1 MNTLYIITGAPGA
14 GKTTF
19 GKKLA
24 VEKHAI
30 FLDIDSC
37 TEPIVRASLKALNHD
52 PDDRDSPF
60 FKSIFRDPIYDTLFK
75 TAKENLGHSNVVL
88 TGPFTRE
95 RENQNWTSDL
105 STTLGAIVTVY
116 YIHCPAE
123 IRRQRLIE
131 RGNPRDRPK
140 LDSWESFLTYYGDEK
155 PPAHAHIFVDV
166 SQ

>member
-24 VEKHAI
+24 VEKQAA

-37 TEPIVRASLKALNHD
+37 TEPIVRASLIALKHD
-52 PDDRDSPF
+52 PDDRDSSF
-60 FKSIFRDPIYDTLFK
+60 FKEKFRDPIYDTLLK
-75 TAKENLGHSNVVL
+75 IANENLGHSNVVL
-88 TGPFTRE
+88 TGPFTKE
-95 RENQNWTSDL
+95 RENRDWTREL
-105 STTLGAIVTVY
+105 SAALGANVTVY

-123 IRRQRLIE
+123 IRRKRLID

-140 LDSWESFLTYYGDEK
+140 LDSWESSLTYYGDEK
-155 PPAHAHIFVDV
+155 PPAYEHIFVDA
-166 SQ
+166 SK